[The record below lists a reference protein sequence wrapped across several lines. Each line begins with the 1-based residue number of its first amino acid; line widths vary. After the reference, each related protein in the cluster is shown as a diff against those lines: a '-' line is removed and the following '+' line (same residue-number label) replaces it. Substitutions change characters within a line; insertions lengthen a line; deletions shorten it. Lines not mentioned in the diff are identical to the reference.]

1 MSNNLIIKNTARGL
15 NSNKIL
21 YLVSA
26 LLFGFL
32 CIYFFKNS
40 EILVETA
47 DAAAVTVP
55 TVTDFWFYIF
65 HGIVSN
71 NSIDMYKIPIVW
83 LFICVFVLIAVL
95 NYPTKDLYSSGIQTL
110 IRSNKRS
117 LWWFSK
123 CIWNIA
129 AVTLLY
135 AAGVAGACIAAL
147 FFGGFSFDVT
157 NIVLAQAIGAGMS
170 LTELNLTVF
179 LMPLITLVALAM
191 LQMTLS
197 FVLKPIFSFII
208 VFLYM
213 FLSTFFCSPVLI
225 GNCAMLL
232 NNFELTGMGFG
243 ALSGIAANTVVILIS
258 AAVGLI
264 YFSNADIL
272 KRG

>member
-95 NYPTKDLYSSGIQTL
+95 NYPTKDLYSSGF
-110 IRSNKRS
+110 KR
-117 LWWFSK
+117 LF
-123 CIWNIA
+123 
-129 AVTLLY
+129 AVIN
-135 AAGVAGACIAAL
+135 ARC
-147 FFGGFSFDVT
+147 GGFKVHLEYCRRDFV
-157 NIVLAQAIGAGMS
+157 VCGGGCWRLYCGA
-170 LTELNLTVF
+170 VF
-179 LMPLITLVALAM
+179 RRI
-191 LQMTLS
+191 
-197 FVLKPIFSFII
+197 FV
-208 VFLYM
+208 
-213 FLSTFFCSPVLI
+213 
-225 GNCAMLL
+225 
-232 NNFELTGMGFG
+232 
-243 ALSGIAANTVVILIS
+243 
-258 AAVGLI
+258 
-264 YFSNADIL
+264 
-272 KRG
+272 